1 MAEVVLQDYRQVVL
15 SNEVVTASGSAT
27 FDGFG
32 AKELNLLIN
41 VSGSVTGTTPTLTFS
56 IQEVDPG
63 DQVTPLGNSKTGTAI
78 TATGT
83 QIVSLPI
90 MYSGTVVVTWT
101 IGGTGSPT
109 FNGVYASLISKVAG
123 TTSLYDASGNAVF
136 GTAGSPGTAVLS
148 IQGVVGGTSI
158 PVTLAQTDRTATG
171 SITSTQTVQVNSQG
185 SASTGLQITGT
196 WTGTID
202 FEASVDGSNWNP
214 VNGIVP
220 TTGASQTSTTTNGN
234 WEIASAGYQLV
245 RVRGNT
251 VATGS
256 ATAYLNS
263 GAGTQVVEIGAPLPT
278 GTNTIGAVT
287 QGTSPWVTSVS
298 GTVAVTQS
306 TSPWVVSGTVTS
318 NQGTP
323 NSLANAWPT
332 ELTDGT
338 NGPAA
343 IKPASTA
350 AQTTD
355 PALVV
360 AISPNSNT
368 VSFTSNDVTQS
379 GALGSNG
386 ANVAVT
392 HPGLAT
398 VGFQLDAGTF
408 IGTIVPQVSYD
419 GGTTWNNTFF
429 ADPVTLQISSSLV
442 YASNNTAAAKTI
454 IQAGG
459 AGMTRVFV
467 SAYTSGTANAHVRA
481 SDMEDQYQT
490 FAGPPGQP
498 VPPAAVLM
506 AGTDASN
513 TRILKT
519 DSSGR
524 QIVVGNDGPN
534 VLTVTNPVL
543 TSPYRDDFTVGVWS
557 FGEGYRL
564 RVGNESLGFL
574 ESFDGTTIN
583 TVRWTQ
589 SNLTMTQS
597 QAQTAFTLNANSTT
611 TASTYSIL
619 TSTKSFQYT
628 GEYGLEARFRG
639 KIIFQANAVTELG
652 FLSCA
657 TTATP
662 TNGVFFRIT
671 STGTQQLVINYNGTE
686 TTATIGTPIVSG
698 TNYQFIL
705 YMYGTIARLD
715 VLNWDNSTSSTTTL
729 QIPTTQAALIQTGHI
744 PIAARVYNTAT
755 PPASAAQ
762 IVLAGV
768 TVSQLDLAGEKAWEA
783 QLGDMMRFANSD
795 PLTGAQLQN
804 YTNNTAP
811 TTIAAASLSNTTAAY
826 TTLGGLFA
834 FNPPATSENDYIL
847 FAYQVPAGFD
857 LMIWNIQ
864 IQAALIGAQST
875 TSPQVYQFGIA
886 VGSSAVSLA
895 TAGANPPLRQA
906 IGMLTAPKSA
916 SIGDPMTPAPLVW
929 TPHVPITC
937 YGGKYVH
944 IFFRPVSSHLTAG
957 QVVRG
962 IATVDGC
969 LQ

>member
-15 SNEVVTASGSAT
+15 SNDVVTASGSAV

-41 VSGSVTGTTPTLTFS
+41 VSGSVTGTGPTLTFT

-63 DQVTPLGNSKTGTAI
+63 DMVTPLGNSKTGTAI
-78 TATGT
+78 SATGT

-90 MYSGTVVVTWT
+90 MYGGTVLVSWT

-123 TTSLYDASGNAVF
+123 STALYDASGNAVYGSA
-136 GTAGSPGTAVLS
+136 GTPGSAVLS

-158 PVTLAQTDRTATG
+158 PVTLSQTDRTATG
-171 SITSTQTVQVNSQG
+171 AITSTQTVQVNSQG

-196 WTGTID
+196 WTGTIV
-202 FEASVDGSNWNP
+202 FEASVDGTNWNP
-214 VNGIVP
+214 VNGITP

-263 GAGTQVVEIGAPLPT
+263 GAGTQVVEIGAPLPA

-318 NQGTP
+318 NQGSP
-323 NSLANAWPT
+323 NTLANAWPT

-350 AQTTD
+350 ATATD

-360 AISPNSNT
+360 AISPNSNS

-392 HPGLAT
+392 HPGLAS

-408 IGTIVPQVSYD
+408 IGTIVAQVSYD

-429 ADPVTLQISSSLV
+429 VDPATLAVTSSLV
-442 YASNNTAAAKTI
+442 FAANNTAAAKTI
-454 IQAGG
+454 VQAGG

-481 SDMEDQYQT
+481 SDMEDTYAT
-490 FAGPPGQP
+490 FAGPPN
-498 VPPAAVLM
+498 VAIPPAAALM
-506 AGTDASN
+506 AGTDATV
-513 TRILKT
+513 TRVLQT
-519 DSSGR
+519 DSAGR
-524 QIVVGNDGPN
+524 QIVVGKDGPN

-543 TSPYRDDFTVGVWS
+543 TAPYRDDFTVGEWS
-557 FGEGYRL
+557 FGESYRL

-574 ESFDGTTIN
+574 ENFDGTTVN

-611 TASTYSIL
+611 SASTYSIL

-639 KIIFQANAVTELG
+639 KIVFQANAVTELG

-686 TTATIGTPIVSG
+686 TTATIGNPIASG

-715 VLNWDNSTSSTTTL
+715 ILNWDNSASSTTTL

-744 PIAARVYNTAT
+744 PVAARVYNTAT
-755 PPASAAQ
+755 PPGAAAQ

-768 TVSQLDLAGEKAWEA
+768 TVSQLDLSGEKAWEA
-783 QLGDMMRFANSD
+783 QLGDMMRFANTD
-795 PLTGAQLQN
+795 PLTGTQLQN
-804 YTNNTAP
+804 STNNTAP
-811 TTIAAASLSNTTAAY
+811 TTIAAASLSNTAAAY
-826 TTLGGLFA
+826 TTLGGDYA
-834 FNPPATSENDYIL
+834 FHPPATSENDFII
-847 FAYQVPAGFD
+847 FAYQVPSGFD
-857 LMIWNIQ
+857 LMLWSIT
-864 IQAALIGAQST
+864 IQAMLLGAQST
-875 TSPQVYQFGIA
+875 SNPQVYEWGIA

-895 TAGANPPLRQA
+895 TGAPNSPIRQV
-906 IGMLTAPKSA
+906 IGMMQSPKSA
-916 SIGDPMTPAPLVW
+916 SIGDSLNPAQLIW
-929 TPHVPITC
+929 TPRVPITC

-944 IFFRPVSSHLTAG
+944 VFFRPISSNLTSG

-962 IATVDGC
+962 CVTVDGAF
-969 LQ
+969 Q

>member
-1 MAEVVLQDYRQVVL
+1 MSEVVLQDYRQVVL
-15 SNEVVTASGSAT
+15 SNATVTASGSAT

-41 VSGSVTGTTPTLTFS
+41 VSGSVTGTTPTLTFTV
-56 IQEVDPG
+56 QEIDPG
-63 DQVTPLGNSKTGTAI
+63 DQVTPLGNSATGIAI

-83 QIVSLPI
+83 QIVSLPM
-90 MYSGTVVVTWT
+90 MYGGTVLVSWT

-109 FNGVYASLISKVAG
+109 FNAVYASLISKVAG
-123 TTSLYDASGNAVF
+123 TTSLFDEAGNSAL
-136 GTAGSPGTAVLS
+136 GTAGTPGTAVLS

-185 SASTGLQITGT
+185 SASTGVQITGT

-202 FEASVDGSNWNP
+202 FEASVDGTNWNP
-214 VNGIVP
+214 VNAVVP
-220 TTGASQTSTTTNGN
+220 TTGVSQTSTTTNGN
-234 WEIASAGYQLV
+234 WEIASGGYQLV

-263 GAGTQVVEIGAPLPT
+263 GAGTQVVEIGAPLPA
-278 GTNTIGAVT
+278 GTNTIGKVD
-287 QGTSPWVTSVS
+287 QGV
-298 GTVAVTQS
+298 GA
-306 TSPWVVSGTVTS
+306 
-318 NQGTP
+318 
-323 NSLANAWPT
+323 SLANAWT
-332 ELTDGT
+332 SQITDGT

-343 IKPASTA
+343 VKPASTA
-350 AQTTD
+350 AVATD

-360 AISPNSNT
+360 AISPNNS
-368 VSFTSNDVTQS
+368 VSFTTADVTSS

-386 ANVAVT
+386 ANVVIT
-392 HPGLAT
+392 HPGLAS
-398 VGFQLDAGTF
+398 VGFQLAAGTF
-408 IGTIVPQVSYD
+408 IGTIVPQISYD
-419 GGTTWNNTFF
+419 GGTTWNNTYFIDN
-429 ADPVTLQISSSLV
+429 ATLQVTSSLV

-454 IQAGG
+454 LQAGG

-467 SAYTSGTANAHVRA
+467 SAYTSGTANATVRA
-481 SDMEDQYQT
+481 SAMEDTYAT
-490 FAGPPGQP
+490 FAGPPGSA
-498 VPPAAVLM
+498 VPPVAALV
-506 AGTDASN
+506 AGTDSTN

-519 DSSGR
+519 DSAGR

-543 TSPYRDDFTVGVWS
+543 IAPYRDDFTVGEWS

-564 RVGNESLGFL
+564 RVGNESLSFL
-574 ESFDGTTIN
+574 ENFDGATIN

-639 KIIFQANAVTELG
+639 KIIFQANAVTEIG
-652 FLSCA
+652 FLACA

-671 STGTQQLVINYNGTE
+671 SAGTQQLVINYNGTE

-729 QIPTTQAALIQTGHI
+729 QVPTTQAALIQTGHI
-744 PIAARVYNTAT
+744 PVAARVYNTAT

-768 TVSQLDLAGEKAWEA
+768 TVSQLDLSGEKAWEA
-783 QLGDMMRFANSD
+783 QLGDLMRFANSD

-804 YTNNTAP
+804 FTNNTAP

-826 TTLGGLFA
+826 TTLGGGFA
-834 FNPPATSENDYIL
+834 FNPPASSENDYIL

-857 LMIWNIQ
+857 LMIWSVS
-864 IQAALIGAQST
+864 IQAMLLGAQST
-875 TSPQVYQFGIA
+875 TTPQVYEWGVA

-895 TAGANPPLRQA
+895 TGGANPPIRQI
-906 IGMLTAPKSA
+906 IGMQQAPKSA
-916 SIGDPMTPAPLVW
+916 SIGDSLNPAQLVW
-929 TPHVPITC
+929 TPRVPITC

-944 IFFRPVSSHLTAG
+944 IFLRPISSNLTSG
-957 QVVRG
+957 QVIRG
-962 IATVDGC
+962 CATVDGAF
-969 LQ
+969 Q